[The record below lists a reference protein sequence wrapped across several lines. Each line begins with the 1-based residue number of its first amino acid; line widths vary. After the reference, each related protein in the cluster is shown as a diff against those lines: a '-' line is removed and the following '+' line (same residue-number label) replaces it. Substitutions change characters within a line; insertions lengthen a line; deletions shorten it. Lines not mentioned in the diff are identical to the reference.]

1 MHFAIRFLT
10 EYVYDA
16 PVSDNLN
23 ALRVRPATTS
33 TQRCDEFTVRI
44 DPEARVGRHSD
55 YFGTEVLEFGIVRP
69 HTRMSIDVRARV
81 VTADPP
87 DPPEA
92 DWPALATEAYAEAA
106 GEYLLP
112 ATDDPDSEVLEEL
125 CAAVRGDTPL
135 ATLECLCDL
144 IPDRYEYRAGVTYV
158 GSTVEEFLEAG
169 AGVCQDYVHL
179 GLIMLRRNGIAARYV
194 SGYLW
199 AAPADGGDDSVEVET
214 HAWLEA
220 LLPSDNGRGEPQTGH
235 GGSASS
241 RGGRGEPVWVGA
253 DPTNRRLAG
262 ERHVKIG
269 HGRHY
274 ADVPPVRGV
283 YQGNAG
289 SQLDASVHMTRL
301 DPQASARA

>member
-44 DPEARVGRHSD
+44 EPEARVGRHSD

-81 VTADPP
+81 VTAEPP
-87 DPPEA
+87 DPPDA
-92 DWPALATEAYAEAA
+92 GWSALGTEAYAEAA

-112 ATDDPDSEVLEEL
+112 AVDDPES
-125 CAAVRGDTPL
+125 AAVDELRDTVHADTPL
-135 ATLECLCDL
+135 ATLQRLCDL

-199 AAPADGGDDSVEVET
+199 AAPTDGGDDSVEVET
-214 HAWLEA
+214 HAWIEA
-220 LLPSDNGRGEPQTGH
+220 LLPSAN
-235 GGSASS
+235 
-241 RGGRGEPVWVGA
+241 GRGEPVWVGA

>member
-10 EYVYDA
+10 EYHYDA

-69 HTRMSIDVRARV
+69 HTRLSIDVRARV
-81 VTADPP
+81 VTAEPPEPP
-87 DPPEA
+87 DV
-92 DWPALATEAYAEAA
+92 DWAALGTDAYAEAA

-112 ATDDPDSEVLEEL
+112 ALDDSDSDTLDEL
-125 CAAVRGDTPL
+125 VTAVRTDTPL
-135 ATLECLCDL
+135 ATLRRLYEL

-158 GSTVEEFLEAG
+158 GSTVQEFLETG

-194 SGYLW
+194 SGYLG
-199 AAPADGGDDSVEVET
+199 AAPEDAGADSVEVET

-220 LLPSDNGRGEPQTGH
+220 LLPG
-235 GGSASS
+235 A
-241 RGGRGEPVWVGA
+241 GGRGEPVWVGA
-253 DPTNRRLAG
+253 DPTNRQLAG

-269 HGRHY
+269 HGRQY

-283 YQGNAG
+283 YQGSAG
-289 SQLDASVHMTRL
+289 AQLEASVHMTRL
-301 DPQASARA
+301 DPQAGARA

>member
-55 YFGTEVLEFGIVRP
+55 YFGTEVLEFGVVRP

-81 VTADPP
+81 VTAEPA

-92 DWPALATEAYAEAA
+92 DWETVSTEAYAEAA

-112 ATDDPDSEVLEEL
+112 AVDDPDSETVDEL
-125 CAAVRGDTPL
+125 RETVRAETPL
-135 ATLECLCDL
+135 ATLQRLCDL
-144 IPDRYEYRAGVTYV
+144 IPDRFEYRAGV
-158 GSTVEEFLEAG
+158 S
-169 AGVCQDYVHL
+169 QDYVHL

-220 LLPSDNGRGEPQTGH
+220 LLPSAN
-235 GGSASS
+235 
-241 RGGRGEPVWVGA
+241 GRGEPVWVGG

-283 YQGNAG
+283 YQGTAG
-289 SQLDASVHMTRL
+289 SKLDASVHMTRL

>member
-44 DPEARVGRHSD
+44 EPEARVGRHSD

-87 DPPEA
+87 DPPDA
-92 DWPALATEAYAEAA
+92 GWPALGTEAYAEAA

-112 ATDDPDSEVLEEL
+112 AVDDPDSEAVDEL
-125 CAAVRGDTPL
+125 RDTVHADTPL
-135 ATLECLCDL
+135 ATLQRLCDL
-144 IPDRYEYRAGVTYV
+144 IPDRYEYRPGVTYV
-158 GSTVEEFLEAG
+158 GSTVEEFLAAG

-214 HAWLEA
+214 HAWIEA
-220 LLPSDNGRGEPQTGH
+220 LLPSAN
-235 GGSASS
+235 
-241 RGGRGEPVWVGA
+241 GRGEPVWVGA

-283 YQGNAG
+283 YQGTAG